1 LVALEAVR
9 EEGEPLDLL
18 ANPELLSQ
26 LPQGRLRLQ
35 LNHPS
40 TAENPLILEGESI
53 DLVCLSAADEMLL
66 RVERAVG
73 LDAEEIVQEGL
84 QGNTDGLHQAP
95 NKGDLSIG
103 GQVVGELF

>member
-1 LVALEAVR
+1 
-9 EEGEPLDLL
+9 
-18 ANPELLSQ
+18 
-26 LPQGRLRLQ
+26 
-35 LNHPS
+35 
-40 TAENPLILEGESI
+40 
-53 DLVCLSAADEMLL
+53 MLL